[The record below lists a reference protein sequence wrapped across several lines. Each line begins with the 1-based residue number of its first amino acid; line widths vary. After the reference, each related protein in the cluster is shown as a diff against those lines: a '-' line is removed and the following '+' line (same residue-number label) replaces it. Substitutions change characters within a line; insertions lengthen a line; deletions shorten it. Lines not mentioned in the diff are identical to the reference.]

1 MAVRGDHP
9 WGDNWRVL
17 SADASVCVDIARSA
31 AKREAASREL
41 QSVPAGA
48 RVVLRASA
56 PGAKRRCKRFAAE
69 SGLELERA
77 YLAFPSAGTPAY
89 LVEDAPAPVRVF
101 TDSVLVTPPGTPLTT
116 VIEGCLSILRGLG
129 GWRLVRALAPGR
141 VIVGTR
147 T

>member
-1 MAVRGDHP
+1 MRGDHP

-17 SADASVCVDIARSA
+17 SSDAAACFDLGRSSA
-31 AKREAASREL
+31 MRRSASREI

-56 PGAKRRCKRFAAE
+56 PGAKRRCKRFCAE
-69 SGLELERA
+69 TGLKFERG

-116 VIEGCLSILRGLG
+116 AIEACLSILRGLG

-141 VIVGTR
+141 VIVGMR

>member
-1 MAVRGDHP
+1 MLGDLR
-9 WGDNWRVL
+9 WGENWRVL
-17 SADASVCVDIARSA
+17 SSDASVCVDVGRSS
-31 AKREAASREL
+31 AKRRAASREIL
-41 QSVPAGA
+41 CAPAGA

-56 PGAKRRCKRFAAE
+56 PGAKRRCKRLAAE
-69 SGLELERA
+69 TGLKFERA

-101 TDSVLVTPPGTPLTT
+101 TDSVLVTPPGTPLSTA
-116 VIEGCLSILRGLG
+116 IEAGLGILRGLG

-141 VIVGTR
+141 VIVGMR

>member
-1 MAVRGDHP
+1 MQGDHR
-9 WGDNWRVL
+9 WADNWRVL
-17 SADASVCVDIARSA
+17 SADAAVCVDVGRSS
-31 AKREAASREL
+31 AKRRAASREL
-41 QSVPAGA
+41 RRAPSGA

-56 PGAKRRCKRFAAE
+56 PGAKRRCKRLASEAGVEF
-69 SGLELERA
+69 ERA

-101 TDSVLVTPPGTPLTT
+101 TDNVLVTPPGAPFANA
-116 VIEGCLSILRGLG
+116 IEVGLGFLRRLG

-141 VIVGTR
+141 VTVGMR